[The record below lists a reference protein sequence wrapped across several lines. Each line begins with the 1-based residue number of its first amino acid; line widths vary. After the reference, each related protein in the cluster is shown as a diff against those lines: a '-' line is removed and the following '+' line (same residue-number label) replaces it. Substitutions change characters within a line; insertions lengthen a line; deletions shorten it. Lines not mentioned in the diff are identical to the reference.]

1 MGLHSQDEG
10 WALLGERLMATTD
23 GGESWQEITP
33 SDPGEAPVLGA
44 QMLDRKH
51 GWVVKQGAA
60 ADELK
65 ILRTTDGG
73 ASWSN
78 SSLALA
84 PSPWDGT
91 PVLEASLDFIDA
103 NSGWLALR
111 LQSGSSFSLG
121 RLFATLDGGVSWEER
136 SLPAAGTLDF
146 TDASLG
152 WLSGGPGGEQR
163 FRTEDGGRTWIAE
176 NPSLAESGAVQ
187 ATLDGLQVLQ
197 EAGAGD
203 TRWVSVADGRCSGDK
218 SEGAT
223 LVCYQRSSLY
233 RSTDGGAS
241 WSEITPLTP

>member
-1 MGLHSQDEG
+1 
-10 WALLGERLMATTD
+10 
-23 GGESWQEITP
+23 
-33 SDPGEAPVLGA
+33 
-44 QMLDRKH
+44 MLDRQH
-51 GWVVKQGAA
+51 GWVVQQGAA
-60 ADELK
+60 LDELK
-65 ILRTTDGG
+65 VLRTTDGG
-73 ASWSN
+73 ASWSA
-78 SSLALA
+78 SSLAL
-84 PSPWDGT
+84 SLSQWDGT

-103 NSGWLALR
+103 NRGWLALR

-152 WLSGGPGGEQR
+152 WLSGGPGGNQH
-163 FRTEDGGRTWIAE
+163 FRTEDGGRTWSTDDPFAADSD
-176 NPSLAESGAVQ
+176 PAQ
-187 ATLDGLQVLQ
+187 PMLDGLQVLQ
-197 EAGAGD
+197 ESGVGN

-218 SEGAT
+218 LEGAT